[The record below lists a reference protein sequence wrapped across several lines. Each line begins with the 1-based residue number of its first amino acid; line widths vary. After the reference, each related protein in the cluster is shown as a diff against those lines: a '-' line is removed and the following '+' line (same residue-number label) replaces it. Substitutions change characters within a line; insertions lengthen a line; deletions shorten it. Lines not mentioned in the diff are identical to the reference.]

1 MEIILRSAKIVDA
14 GSPFHNQV
22 KDILVSNGTIKAIGV
37 KLKAPVK
44 AKEIKADNLHVSLGW
59 VDMNAF
65 FGDPGYEQRETIE
78 SGCKAA
84 AFGGFTHVCCM
95 PNTLPVTQ
103 TKAQIEYML
112 NKAEKNIVSLH
123 PVGALTEN
131 TEGRNLSEMYDMF
144 TAGAVAFSDGSKAD
158 LNAGMLERAL
168 LYVKAFD
175 GLVMNHAEEKSTS
188 KNGVMNEGLLSTQMG
203 LPGIPALAEEIA
215 VNRDLYVLE
224 YTASKLHLFDI
235 SLKKSTELIRA
246 AKKKGLKIS
255 ASVSAHNL
263 LLTEE
268 ATTGY
273 NTNAKVNPPLR
284 GKEDVA
290 SLVKAVAEGT
300 IDTITSAH
308 LPHDEEGKKVEF
320 DKAEFGMIGLETCY
334 AAANTALKG
343 KADNASI
350 VSALSNNPR
359 RILGLESKIEEG
371 AVADLTLF
379 NPDLKWTFTEKD
391 IQSKSKNTP
400 FLGAEFTGKVLG
412 VMNKGKAQFFE

>member
-1 MEIILRSAKIVDA
+1 MEIILRSAKIVDT

-22 KDILVSNGTIKAIGV
+22 KDILISNGVIKQIASKIKAP
-37 KLKAPVK
+37 AK
-44 AKEIKADNLHVSLGW
+44 AKEIRAENLHVSLGW

-65 FGDPGYEQRETIE
+65 FADPGYEQRETIE

-84 AFGGFTHVCCM
+84 AFGGFTHVCVM

-103 TKAQIEYML
+103 TKAQVEYIL
-112 NKAEKNIVSLH
+112 KKAENSVVALH
-123 PVGALTEN
+123 PVGALSEN
-131 TEGRNLSEMYDMF
+131 TEGKNLTEMYDMF
-144 TAGAVAFSDGSKAD
+144 TAGAVAFSDGSKSD
-158 LNAGMLERAL
+158 LSAGMLERAL
-168 LYVKAFD
+168 LYVKAFN
-175 GLVMNHAEEKSTS
+175 GLVMNHAEEKSIS
-188 KNGVMNEGLLSTQMG
+188 KNGVMNEGVLSTQLG

-215 VNRDLYVLE
+215 FSRDIYVLE
-224 YTASKLHLFDI
+224 YTESKLHLLNV
-235 SLKKSTELIRA
+235 SLKKSVELIRA
-246 AKKKGLKIS
+246 AKKKGLKLS

-268 ATTGY
+268 SVAGY

-284 GKEDVA
+284 TVSDTTA
-290 SLVKAVAEGT
+290 LAKAIADGT

-308 LPHDEEGKKVEF
+308 QPHDEEGKNVEF
-320 DKAEFGMIGLETCY
+320 DKAEFGIIGLETCY

-343 KADNASI
+343 KTDNTTI

-371 AVADLTLF
+371 ATADLTLF
-379 NPDLKWTFTEKD
+379 NPDLKWTFTEKH

-400 FLGAEFTGKVLG
+400 FFNTDFTGKVLG
-412 VMNKGKAQFFE
+412 LVSKGKVQLFL